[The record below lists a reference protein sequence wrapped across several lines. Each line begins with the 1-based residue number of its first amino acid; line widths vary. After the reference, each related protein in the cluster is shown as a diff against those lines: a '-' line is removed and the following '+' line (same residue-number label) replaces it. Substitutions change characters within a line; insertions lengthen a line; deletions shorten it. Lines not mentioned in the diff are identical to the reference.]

1 MFKLLGYVWASLPST
16 SLSLIR
22 YAFCAYDVLTFDFL
36 NSFSSISLQTHGAR
50 RPLCKHPGCEKAVK
64 SKGFCSGHGPKRKTC
79 DVPDCTKVAV
89 QGVSCYNL
97 K

>member
-1 MFKLLGYVWASLPST
+1 MMCSPS
-16 SLSLIR
+16 I
-22 YAFCAYDVLTFDFL
+22 FL
-36 NSFSSISLQTHGAR
+36 NYLLSSTQTHGAR